1 MKWSHNRDL
10 IEEEKEF
17 ALKSVTCLSGKN
29 IEWQTVFF
37 QPAALVSD
45 PEQSGDSLMQM
56 FSVSTNLRSCRLT
69 FTACSKILIPSGLG
83 VLTIFIE
90 YGRESH
96 IYSTQS
102 LNYGYDENTITHLLN
117 IDNTRS
123 SIINICKAM
132 IKYVDTH
139 SITHN
144 IIGIDELSSQ
154 SREEKNWRNPIVLLV
169 RQLMDENKIE
179 IFQEIVLDIEYRAQ
193 LLEYYGLK

>member
-1 MKWSHNRDL
+1 M
-10 IEEEKEF
+10 
-17 ALKSVTCLSGKN
+17 CLSRKN

-45 PEQSGDSLMQM
+45 PEQSGDHLMQM
-56 FSVSTNLRSCRLT
+56 FSVSTNLRGCCLT
-69 FTACSKILIPSGLG
+69 FTACSKIVIPSGLG
-83 VLTIFIE
+83 ILTIFIE
-90 YGRESH
+90 FGRESH

-123 SIINICKAM
+123 SIINICKTM
-132 IKYVDTH
+132 IKYVDT
-139 SITHN
+139 SLGHN
-144 IIGIDELSSQ
+144 IIGIDEHSPQ
-154 SREEKNWRNPIVLLV
+154 SHKKKHRQNPIVILA